1 MEPLIDD
8 AFLRRLGN
16 LKFIVKGRRK
26 GKLAGAHPS
35 PRAGTSVE
43 FADYRDYSP
52 GDDFRYIDWNLLG
65 RLDRLLVKTFVHES
79 DRPIYLLVD
88 FSASMRLGNPQKA
101 LYAARFCAAIAYIG
115 LRELDRVGLYPFC
128 DRLLPA
134 VAPRHGMRQMT
145 HILHALQG
153 ISPAGTTSLDR
164 AVEEFLAASRESGLV
179 FVVSDFLSKAGYQ
192 EGISR
197 LLFRGDE
204 VVVVQ
209 IVDSGELHPQL
220 EGSLEIRDVERGR
233 AVDLVVGRRTLL
245 QYERRL
251 TAYLQ
256 EFTRFLSDHRVP
268 HFLVPTDLPLED
280 LIHERLRAGGVLQ

>member
-1 MEPLIDD
+1 MEPLIDE
-8 AFLRRLGN
+8 AFLRRLAN

-26 GKLAGAHPS
+26 GKLAGTHPS

-43 FADYRDYSP
+43 FADYRSYSP

-79 DRPIYLLVD
+79 DRPIYLLLD
-88 FSASMRLGNPQKA
+88 FSASMRLGNPPKA
-101 LYAARFCAAIAYIG
+101 LYAARFGAAIAYIG
-115 LRELDRVGLYPFC
+115 LRELDRVGLYPFS
-128 DRLLPA
+128 DQLLPS

-145 HILHALQG
+145 HILHVLQG
-153 ISPAGTTSLDR
+153 ISATGTTSLDR

-179 FVVSDFLSKAGYQ
+179 FLVSDFLSRTGYQ

-197 LLFRGDE
+197 LLHRGDD

-209 IVDSGELHPQL
+209 IVDPGELHPQL
-220 EGSLEIRDVERGR
+220 EGSLEIHDVEGGR
-233 AVDLVVGRRTLL
+233 AVDLVVGRRTLI

-251 TAYLQ
+251 EGYLQ
-256 EFTRFLSDHRVP
+256 ELTRFLAGHRVP
-268 HFLVPTDLPLED
+268 YFLVPTDLPLED
-280 LIHERLRAGGVLQ
+280 LIHERLRVGGVLQ